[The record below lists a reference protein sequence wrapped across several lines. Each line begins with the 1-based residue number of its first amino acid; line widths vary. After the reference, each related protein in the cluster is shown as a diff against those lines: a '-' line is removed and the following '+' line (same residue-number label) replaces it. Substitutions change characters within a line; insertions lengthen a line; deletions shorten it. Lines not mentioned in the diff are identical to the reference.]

1 MYTKSLVNTN
11 SLYTN
16 FTNRY
21 FQNVPIPHFNTYFET
36 EIPSLTRISLHVVLN
51 NLVNTNLALHDLF
64 PEPKESLT
72 KELVYFM
79 DILNF
84 L

>member
-36 EIPSLTRISLHVVLN
+36 EIPSLTRISLHFVLTD
-51 NLVNTNLALHDLF
+51 LVKRILLHMTLS
-64 PEPKESLT
+64 KNQ
-72 KELVYFM
+72 K
-79 DILNF
+79 
-84 L
+84 